1 MISATVLITIVSAL
15 TLGITAG
22 YLSII
27 GILRFMGSRATP
39 VLATHPAQRSLASTS
54 SSGD

>member
-22 YLSII
+22 YLTIVAV
-27 GILRFMGSRATP
+27 LRFMGSRTA
-39 VLATHPAQRSLASTS
+39 PARAPQPAPRSLAAPA
-54 SSGD
+54 SGD